1 MAIFGRVGPTG
12 PAGPAG
18 PQGIQGV
25 PGPAG
30 SVGPIGPQGPAGP
43 QGEQGLQ
50 GLQGDQGPAGDMSII
65 YPIGGSLQTVI
76 EQDPAEY
83 LGFGNWVLAHFG
95 EYEEGGQTFYI
106 YIRIQD

>member
-1 MAIFGRVGPTG
+1 MALFGKVGPTGPAGPVGPIG

-30 SVGPIGPQGPAGP
+30 PAGP
-43 QGEQGLQ
+43 QGEQ

-106 YIRIQD
+106 YTRVN

>member
-1 MAIFGRVGPTG
+1 MCLMSIFGRVGPTG

-18 PQGIQGV
+18 PM
-25 PGPAG
+25 
-30 SVGPIGPQGPAGP
+30 GPAGP
-43 QGEQGLQ
+43 QGEPGV
-50 GLQGDQGPAGDMSII
+50 QGDQGPAGDMSIV
-65 YPIGGSLQTVI
+65 YPIGASLQTVI

-106 YIRIQD
+106 YTRVN

>member
-1 MAIFGRVGPTG
+1 MAIFGKVGPTG
-12 PAGPAG
+12 PAGP
-18 PQGIQGV
+18 
-25 PGPAG
+25 PGPM
-30 SVGPIGPQGPAGP
+30 GPAGP

-50 GLQGDQGPAGDMSII
+50 GDQGPAGEMNII

-106 YIRIQD
+106 YIRTN

>member
-1 MAIFGRVGPTG
+1 MALFGKVGPTGPAGPVGPIG

-30 SVGPIGPQGPAGP
+30 PAGP
-43 QGEQGLQ
+43 QGERGEQ

-106 YIRIQD
+106 YTRVN